1 MTLSVLRRVVALL
14 CVLSIAGMIVSN
26 INNNDGASIAF
37 GFVGALGIVCLMV
50 GNALR
55 FGDNQGGAQEAL
67 AEELEARVQ
76 ELIATGA
83 DESMVRGVVRRAVR
97 LGRGE
102 RTSSGAQIA
111 PTAIRTPLEE
121 APVSGASGD

>member
-26 INNNDGASIAF
+26 INNNDGASTVF
-37 GFVGALGIVCLMV
+37 GLIGATAIVCLMV

-55 FGDNQGGAQEAL
+55 FGNNQGGAQEAL
-67 AEELEARVQ
+67 GAELEARVQ

-83 DESMVRGVVRRAVR
+83 DESQVRGVVRRAIR
-97 LGRGE
+97 LGRGV
-102 RTSSGAQIA
+102 SAAQD
-111 PTAIRTPLEE
+111 
-121 APVSGASGD
+121 G

>member
-1 MTLSVLRRVVALL
+1 MTLSLLRRLVAVL

-26 INNNDGASIAF
+26 INNNDGAAMVF
-37 GFVGALGIVCLMV
+37 GFIGAMAIVCLML

-67 AEELEARVQ
+67 AAELEARVQ
-76 ELIATGA
+76 ELIASGA
-83 DESMVRGVVRRAVR
+83 DEAKVRGVVRRAVR

-102 RTSSGAQIA
+102 PSSG
-111 PTAIRTPLEE
+111 
-121 APVSGASGD
+121 